1 MASPADLPDRRDCV
15 VRELLLRWARE
26 RPAHPFLEFADG
38 ETWSY
43 ADTLE
48 RVRRAAGGLASLGV
62 VHGSHVACWL
72 PNSRAAVLTWLA
84 TNFLGA
90 VHVPLNTGYRG
101 GILQHALAICGAR
114 VLVAHASLLPR
125 LDDVDTGA
133 LTDGVVVGGPVRG
146 TERLRWH
153 DEAILAQAPG
163 PDPVE
168 PVEPWDLI
176 YVILTSGTTGPSKAV
191 QCTYVQAWVGAALGM
206 DYYAAD
212 DRLLAN
218 LPLFHVSGAG
228 AVLDRL
234 AKGGTCVLVDGFH
247 PDTFWDVVR
256 RHRVTGACLV
266 GAMTQ
271 FLLRRAPDPRDRDH
285 TLRHVVTVPWNQDS
299 MALAQRYGLQMHTAF
314 NMTETAVPIR
324 SPANPTQLGTCG
336 QPRPGIEARV
346 VDAHDQELPPGSVGE
361 LVLRAARPWE
371 ISPGY
376 LGDPAATAAVW
387 RNGWFHTGDAF
398 RRDADGNFY
407 FVDRV
412 KDAIRRRGENV
423 SSFEV
428 EAEALQY
435 PAVLD
440 AAAVAVPADAGEDEV
455 LLAVVWR
462 PGSTPSPRD
471 LLAFLAPRMA
481 HFMLPRYVRVL
492 DELPRTPTAKVEKH
506 RLRAAGV
513 TPDTWDREAHG
524 VTVRGG
530 QVLGL
535 GG

>member
-1 MASPADLPDRRDCV
+1 V
-15 VRELLLRWARE
+15 
-26 RPAHPFLEFADG
+26 
-38 ETWSY
+38 
-43 ADTLE
+43 
-48 RVRRAAGGLASLGV
+48 
-62 VHGSHVACWL
+62 
-72 PNSRAAVLTWLA
+72 
-84 TNFLGA
+84 
-90 VHVPLNTGYRG
+90 
-101 GILQHALAICGAR
+101 
-114 VLVAHASLLPR
+114 
-125 LDDVDTGA
+125 
-133 LTDGVVVGGPVRG
+133 
-146 TERLRWH
+146 
-153 DEAILAQAPG
+153 
-163 PDPVE
+163 
-168 PVEPWDLI
+168 
-176 YVILTSGTTGPSKAV
+176 
-191 QCTYVQAWVGAALGM
+191 
-206 DYYAAD
+206 
-212 DRLLAN
+212 
-218 LPLFHVSGAG
+218 
-228 AVLDRL
+228 
-234 AKGGTCVLVDGFH
+234 
-247 PDTFWDVVR
+247 
-256 RHRVTGACLV
+256 
-266 GAMTQ
+266 
-271 FLLRRAPDPRDRDH
+271 
-285 TLRHVVTVPWNQDS
+285 
-299 MALAQRYGLQMHTAF
+299 
-314 NMTETAVPIR
+314 TETAVPIR

-492 DELPRTPTAKVEKH
+492 DELPRTPTAKV
-506 RLRAAGV
+506 
-513 TPDTWDREAHG
+513 
-524 VTVRGG
+524 
-530 QVLGL
+530 
-535 GG
+535 